1 MTTTASTY
9 PLKKEIENEMLK
21 KLPTVTKRNSWVWIQ
36 DVIDRITEA
45 SPAAV

>member
-1 MTTTASTY
+1 MTTTATTY
-9 PLKKEIENEMLK
+9 PLKKENENEIPK
-21 KLPTVTKRNSWVWIQ
+21 QLPTVTKRNSWVWIQ